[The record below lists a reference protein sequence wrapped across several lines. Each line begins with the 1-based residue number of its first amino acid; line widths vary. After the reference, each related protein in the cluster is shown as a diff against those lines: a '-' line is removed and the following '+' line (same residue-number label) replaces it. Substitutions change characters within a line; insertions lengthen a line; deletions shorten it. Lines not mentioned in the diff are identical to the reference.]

1 MVFVEWPATEAN
13 SYVFRNMHLK
23 WWICIMCV
31 LPQVIPWLKHGRSW
45 GLHGSVAKQ
54 SPSHGRGQHI
64 SFLIVSLIALF
75 RALLWDE
82 RGSFAFLFLLW
93 KVEVVDIL
101 IGPFM
106 PYKPDA
112 LPLSSFLSCYWE
124 KEQLFI
130 LWSFSVL
137 ISYFY
142 RRDTS
147 YFPSGV
153 VSTYSMRNLV
163 TYSRLWPLASNPR

>member
-1 MVFVEWPATEAN
+1 MIQKSVNVFKQNHSPMVFVEWPATEAN

-31 LPQVIPWLKHGRSW
+31 LPQVIPWLKHGKSW
-45 GLHGSVAKQ
+45 GLHGSVAEQ
-54 SPSHGRGQHI
+54 SSSHGRGQHI

-82 RGSFAFLFLLW
+82 RGSFAFMFLLW

-106 PYKPDA
+106 PYKSDA
-112 LPLSSFLSCYWE
+112 LPLSRFPFMLLGERTIVYSLELFCSD
-124 KEQLFI
+124 QLF
-130 LWSFSVL
+130 L
-137 ISYFY
+137 
-142 RRDTS
+142 
-147 YFPSGV
+147 
-153 VSTYSMRNLV
+153 
-163 TYSRLWPLASNPR
+163 